1 MRSSGKRSE
10 SAFWVGVLTMFGS
23 QLAVKLLGLIYRL
36 VITNIDGF
44 GDMGNGYYSAGFQ
57 IYTLLLA
64 LSSVGIPSAISK
76 LVAQAE
82 AAGNHRR
89 SEDVFQAAMALFF
102 GVGLVCAAALY
113 LGADWI
119 VRYVIRMDGVQGTL
133 RALSPAVLFVC
144 LSSVLRGYYLGLGSA
159 RAAGSSQVV
168 EQLLKSILTVAIV
181 LALTGYSA
189 QAMSAGANLAT
200 SIAAGGAAAYLALYH
215 IRAKRKAGRP
225 TAYRKLSKRSLF
237 ALSKTI
243 LRLSVPVSAASII
256 ASVGSVI
263 DTGTISRGIAA
274 AFADGIP
281 GQAGIPSAQ
290 ELSQEAVRLMGVLS
304 KGDSILNLPLALN
317 TAFMTMLVPTVS
329 GLLADRRNKAAV
341 GKIEESLRMTVLL
354 ILPCAVGLIVLA
366 EPIYLLLYP
375 NAPQGWELLQIS
387 AVGMIFIALNQ
398 TVTGGLQ
405 GIGEVDAPAK
415 ALLCGVAVKAALN
428 FLLIPIP
435 AVNIHGAPIASAA
448 CYGTAFLFGFHRLK
462 NTVRLSRSCSSY
474 VLRTAFCAAVM
485 GVGAR
490 LAYQVLD
497 SLLRSNALAL
507 LATIAGSAV
516 FYFALLLIFHRRFEV
531 GKAKN

>member
-1 MRSSGKRSE
+1 MRSSGNRSE

-23 QLAVKLLGLIYRL
+23 QLAVKLLGLLYRL

-89 SEDVFQAAMALFF
+89 SEEIFHAAMALFF

-113 LGADWI
+113 LGADFI
-119 VRYVIRMDGVQGTL
+119 ARSVIRMDGVQGTL

-159 RAAGSSQVV
+159 KAAGSSQVA
-168 EQLLKSILTVAIV
+168 EQLLKSALTVAIV

-189 QAMSAGANLAT
+189 QVMSAGANLAT
-200 SIAAGGAAAYLALYH
+200 SIAAGGGAAYLALYH
-215 IRAKRKAGRP
+215 IRAKRKARRP
-225 TAYRKLSKRSLF
+225 TAYHKLSKRSLLT
-237 ALSKTI
+237 LSKTI

-263 DTGTISRGIAA
+263 DTGTVSRGIAT

-281 GQAGIPSAQ
+281 GQAGVPSAQ
-290 ELSQEAVRLMGVLS
+290 ELSREAVRLMGVLS

-329 GLLADRRNKAAV
+329 GLLASGRKKAASA
-341 GKIEESLRMTVLL
+341 KIEESLRMTVLL

-387 AVGMIFIALNQ
+387 AAGMIFIALNQ

-415 ALLCGVAVKAALN
+415 ALLCGVAVKSALN
-428 FLLIPIP
+428 LLLIPIP
-435 AVNIHGAPIASAA
+435 AVNIYGAPIASAA
-448 CYGTAFLFGFHRLK
+448 CYLTAFLFGFHRLRS
-462 NTVRLSRSCSSY
+462 TVRLSRSCSSY
-474 VLRTAFCAAVM
+474 VLRTAFCATVM

-490 LAYQVLD
+490 LAYQALY

-507 LATIAGSAV
+507 LAAIAGSV
-516 FYFALLLIFHRRFEV
+516 VLYFALLLTVHQRFEFR
-531 GKAKN
+531 KARN

>member
-1 MRSSGKRSE
+1 MSISERRSDSN
-10 SAFWVGVLTMFGS
+10 FWSGVLTIFGS

-64 LSSVGIPSAISK
+64 LSSVGIPSAVSK

-82 AAGNHRR
+82 AAGGHRR
-89 SEDVFQAAMALFF
+89 SEDIFHTAMAMFF
-102 GVGLVCAAALY
+102 GIGLVCAAVLY
-113 LGADWI
+113 LGADFI
-119 VRYVIRMDGVQGTL
+119 ARSVIRMDGVQGTL

-159 RAAGSSQVV
+159 KAAGSSQVV
-168 EQLLKSILTVAIV
+168 EQLLKSVLTVVIV
-181 LALTGYSA
+181 LVLTGYSA
-189 QAMSAGANLAT
+189 QVMSAGANFAT
-200 SIAAGGAAAYLALYH
+200 SIAAGGGTAYLAFYH
-215 IRAKRKAGRP
+215 IRAKRKAERF
-225 TAYRKLSKRSLF
+225 TTYRKLSKRSLL

-243 LRLSVPVSAASII
+243 LRLSIPVSAASII

-274 AFADGIP
+274 AFAGGIP
-281 GQAGIPSAQ
+281 GQAGVPSAR

-329 GLLADRRNKAAV
+329 GLLASGRKKAAR

-405 GIGEVDAPAK
+405 GLGLVSAPAK
-415 ALLCGVAVKAALN
+415 ALFWGVIVKVTLN
-428 FLLIPIP
+428 LLLIRIP
-435 AVNIHGAPIASAA
+435 AVNIYGAPIASAA
-448 CYGTAFLFGFHRLK
+448 CYLTAFLFGFHQMRS
-462 NTVRLSRSCSSY
+462 TVRPSRSFSNY
-474 VLRTAFCAAVM
+474 VLRTAFCATVM
-485 GVGAR
+485 GAGAR
-490 LAYQVLD
+490 LVYQVLH

-507 LATIAGSAV
+507 LAAIAGSV
-516 FYFALLLIFHRRFEV
+516 VLYFALHILFSQRF
-531 GKAKN
+531 KF

>member
-1 MRSSGKRSE
+1 MRVSGNRSE

-44 GDMGNGYYSAGFQ
+44 GDVGNGYYSAGFQ

-64 LSSVGIPSAISK
+64 LSSVGIPSVISK

-82 AAGNHRR
+82 
-89 SEDVFQAAMALFF
+89 
-102 GVGLVCAAALY
+102 
-113 LGADWI
+113 
-119 VRYVIRMDGVQGTL
+119 
-133 RALSPAVLFVC
+133 
-144 LSSVLRGYYLGLGSA
+144 
-159 RAAGSSQVV
+159 AAGSSQVV
-168 EQLLKSILTVAIV
+168 EQLLKSVLTVAIV
-181 LALTGYSA
+181 LALTGCSA

-200 SIAAGGAAAYLALYH
+200 SIAAGGGAAYLAFYH
-215 IRAKRKAGRP
+215 IRVRRKAGRS
-225 TAYRKLSKRSLF
+225 TTYRKLSKRSLLT
-237 ALSKTI
+237 LSKTI
-243 LRLSVPVSAASII
+243 LRLSIPVSATSII

-263 DTGTISRGIAA
+263 DTGTISRGITA

-281 GQAGIPSAQ
+281 GQAGIPNTQ

-317 TAFMTMLVPTVS
+317 TAFMTMLVPAVS
-329 GLLADRRNKAAV
+329 GLLASGRKKAAM

-354 ILPCAVGLIVLA
+354 ILPCAAGLMALA
-366 EPIYLLLYP
+366 QPIYALLYP
-375 NAPQGWELLQIS
+375 NALQGWELLQIS
-387 AVGMIFIALNQ
+387 AVGMILIALNQ

-405 GIGEVDAPAK
+405 GMGEVDAAAK
-415 ALLCGVAVKAALN
+415 ALLCGVVVKAALN

-448 CYGTAFLFGFHRLK
+448 CYLTAFLFGFHRLG
-462 NTVRLSRSCSSY
+462 NTVRLFRSFSSY
-474 VLRTAFCAAVM
+474 ALRTAFCAAVM

-490 LAYQVLD
+490 LAYQAMY

-507 LATIAGSAV
+507 LTTIAGSAV
-516 FYFALLLIFHRRFEV
+516 FYFALLLTVHQRFEFR
-531 GKAKN
+531 KAGN

>member
-44 GDMGNGYYSAGFQ
+44 GDVGNGYYSAGFQ

-89 SEDVFQAAMALFF
+89 SEDIFHTAMALFF
-102 GVGLVCAAALY
+102 GIGLVCAAALC
-113 LGADWI
+113 LGADFI
-119 VRYVIRMDGVQGTL
+119 ARSVIGMDGVQGTL

-159 RAAGSSQVV
+159 KAAGSSQVV
-168 EQLLKSILTVAIV
+168 EQLLKSVLTVTIV

-200 SIAAGGAAAYLALYH
+200 SIAAGGGAAYLALYH

-225 TAYRKLSKRSLF
+225 TVYRKLPKRSLF

-243 LRLSVPVSAASII
+243 LRLSVPVSTASII

-263 DTGTISRGIAA
+263 DTGTVSRGIAA
-274 AFADGIP
+274 AFSGGIP

-329 GLLADRRNKAAV
+329 GLLADRRRKAA
-341 GKIEESLRMTVLL
+341 GAKIEESLRMTVLL

-387 AVGMIFIALNQ
+387 AAGMIFIALNQ

-405 GIGEVDAPAK
+405 GMGEVDAPAK
-415 ALLCGVAVKAALN
+415 ALLCGVAAKAALN

-435 AVNIHGAPIASAA
+435 AVNIYGAPIASTA
-448 CYGTAFLFGFHRLK
+448 CYLTAFWLGYCRLQHTVLLRNTFPGFVWKTGL
-462 NTVRLSRSCSSY
+462 
-474 VLRTAFCAAVM
+474 CAGIM
-485 GVGAR
+485 GAAAR
-490 LAYQVLD
+490 LGYQALY

-507 LATIAGSAV
+507 LTTIAGSAV
-516 FYFALLLIFHRRFEV
+516 LYFVLLFAFNQRFEFRT
-531 GKAKN
+531 ARH